1 MSASTRPVSQQGVS
15 VSSTSNVGGHGAS
28 VKSWIACLVIV
39 VGFVLGGVAMIIWNW
54 PMFWIG
60 VAVVVVGCVFARA
73 VHIMEDVSEYGGQ
86 HSAGSDPQGSY

>member
-1 MSASTRPVSQQGVS
+1 M

-28 VKSWIACLVIV
+28 IKSWIACAVIV
-39 VGFVLGGVAMIIWNW
+39 AGFIVGGVAMILWNW

-60 VAVVVVGCVFARA
+60 VAIVVVGCIFARA

-86 HSAGSDPQGSY
+86 SSAGTDPQGSY